1 MATGTA
7 TFRLLPRVRHVAEV
21 QRSAAPQ
28 DQQRGRKHSF
38 SGSDL
43 LLLSKLADLAH
54 ARTEELR
61 KAGGQANEGAA

>member
-1 MATGTA
+1 
-7 TFRLLPRVRHVAEV
+7 VAEV